1 MSHRMVVAMDDE
13 RLTAVLLGT
22 AVGDALGLPF
32 EGMSRR
38 RVRRFLS
45 RYPLGRGFRLA
56 RSAVSDD
63 TDHAC
68 LVARALLSSRGEPES
83 FARELGRGL
92 RWWLLSLPAGIG
104 WATLRGIVRLWLG
117 YAPAKSG
124 VRSAGNGPAM
134 RAAPIGVLF
143 SEDEPRL
150 RALVR
155 ASTLLTHSDP
165 RAFDGALAV
174 ALTAGAASRG
184 RDHGPSPRVVLEQV
198 AARLDDGEMADLVR
212 RAAAH
217 WPAGAEI
224 FADELGLADGVSG
237 FVNHTVPLALLCWA
251 RHPRNA
257 EAALGEVIAL
267 GGDTDTT
274 AAIVGA
280 LCAASAGKSCL
291 PAAWLPEA
299 EAWPR
304 SVSWLRVFSL
314 LMRRALTPY

>member
-1 MSHRMVVAMDDE
+1 MWGCIMVTDND
-13 RLTAVLLGT
+13 RLGGVLLGT

-38 RVRRFLS
+38 RVRKFLS
-45 RYPLGRGFRLA
+45 RAPLGRRFRFGRA
-56 RSAVSDD
+56 PVSDD
-63 TDHAC
+63 TDHAW
-68 LVARALLSSRGEPES
+68 LVARALLSSRGDPEL
-83 FARELGRGL
+83 FVRALARDL

-143 SEDEPRL
+143 ADDESRL

-174 ALTAGAASRG
+174 ALVAAAASRG
-184 RDHGPSPRVVLEQV
+184 QDPPRAILGQV
-198 AARLDDGEMADLVR
+198 ALRLDPGEMARLVR
-212 RAAAH
+212 RAAAQLH
-217 WPAGAEI
+217 APAED
-224 FADELGLADGVSG
+224 FADELGLFDGVSG
-237 FVNHTVPLALLCWA
+237 FVNHTVPVALLCWA
-251 RHPRNA
+251 RNPNNA

-280 LCAASAGKSCL
+280 LCGASAGKASL
-291 PAAWLPEA
+291 PTGWLPVASE
-299 EAWPR
+299 WPC
-304 SVSWLRVFSL
+304 SVSWLQVLRL
-314 LMRRALTPY
+314 LLRRALPPY